1 MCGIVAVLARPS
13 LRPPPS
19 PNEVGPTFK
28 RVLDDLAAVG
38 GDADAAT
45 QARALR
51 AATEALSALD
61 ASLRGVPGLICLLGD
76 PVAVEAVED
85 GTTRV
90 DGVLA
95 SFEAAL
101 EAGGVAAETAQLEEL
116 NAALVKARDAIWALR
131 RDRLEAAKSVSELAS
146 SLGLTGD
153 GPTGPGEKGPGGK
166 GRAPGAAALGVL
178 WAVHVAFRSLD
189 RLEVRGRDSAG
200 VHLML
205 EGHGL
210 DLTSE
215 DVQALTGA
223 RSGDALFTSLA
234 VRSGEG
240 CLSLVYKAAAEIGE
254 LGDNVAALRKALGTD
269 PLLARA
275 LASPDVKATIVGHT
289 RWASVGLIS
298 EPNAHPLNS
307 DEANSD
313 GRPTQT
319 GPTPTGPT
327 PTGPRR
333 AGGNGLARPYVIGV
347 LNGDI
352 DNYSDLLAHEDVAVP
367 TEVTT
372 DAKLVPTLIARYLAV
387 GDSMGEAFRKA
398 VGRFEGSV
406 GIAANATFSPDEL
419 YLALQG
425 SGQSLN
431 IGLAEDAFVV
441 ASEPYGL
448 VEETN
453 RYLRM
458 DGEKGGQVVR
468 CSLGGAGTLAGISR
482 WLYDGTEV
490 PVSESEVIVAE
501 ITTRDVDRQ
510 GFKHFLLKEI
520 SESPLS
526 VRKTLRGKLVTGENG
541 RLVARLGDDVIPPS
555 LRQALSSGL
564 VHSILVIGQG
574 TAAVA
579 GQAVAAAI
587 TRSLP
592 TVPVTALPASE
603 LSGWAPLAS
612 ASRTTCPAPWS
623 SPSVSRV
630 RRRTRTGPSTCS
642 ALGEPGSSPS

>member
-61 ASLRGVPGLICLLGD
+61 ASLRGVPGLTCLLGD

-153 GPTGPGEKGPGGK
+153 GPTGPGGKGPGGK
-166 GRAPGAAALGVL
+166 GLGGEGRAPGAAALGVL

-307 DEANSD
+307 DEAQFRR
-313 GRPTQT
+313 GQLQRGQLQR
-319 GPTPTGPT
+319 GQLQ
-327 PTGPRR
+327 R
-333 AGGNGLARPYVIGV
+333 AG
-347 LNGDI
+347 
-352 DNYSDLLAHEDVAVP
+352 
-367 TEVTT
+367 
-372 DAKLVPTLIARYLAV
+372 
-387 GDSMGEAFRKA
+387 
-398 VGRFEGSV
+398 
-406 GIAANATFSPDEL
+406 
-419 YLALQG
+419 
-425 SGQSLN
+425 
-431 IGLAEDAFVV
+431 
-441 ASEPYGL
+441 
-448 VEETN
+448 
-453 RYLRM
+453 
-458 DGEKGGQVVR
+458 
-468 CSLGGAGTLAGISR
+468 
-482 WLYDGTEV
+482 
-490 PVSESEVIVAE
+490 
-501 ITTRDVDRQ
+501 
-510 GFKHFLLKEI
+510 
-520 SESPLS
+520 
-526 VRKTLRGKLVTGENG
+526 
-541 RLVARLGDDVIPPS
+541 
-555 LRQALSSGL
+555 
-564 VHSILVIGQG
+564 
-574 TAAVA
+574 
-579 GQAVAAAI
+579 
-587 TRSLP
+587 
-592 TVPVTALPASE
+592 
-603 LSGWAPLAS
+603 
-612 ASRTTCPAPWS
+612 
-623 SPSVSRV
+623 
-630 RRRTRTGPSTCS
+630 
-642 ALGEPGSSPS
+642 